1 MNFQLTA
8 AKRAVKGEKV
18 RREGQLPGIVYGA
31 QSTAESVS
39 VGYADFVKL
48 YKQAGES
55 TLVDLMLDGAAH
67 GKVIVQAVQ
76 HDPVSD
82 RIIHVDLKRIDMNKK
97 MQAPVELRFT
107 GEAPIIKAQGG
118 TLVTTVHTVEV
129 ECLPQDLVSHIDVAI
144 SGLNTY
150 EDIIKIKDLVLP
162 AGIKIVSPHAE
173 DLVVKAAPAL
183 TEEQIK
189 AMEEAGAV
197 AADLSKIE
205 SAKPKPVEEGAEGE
219 AAAETGADKAGAA
232 KATDDKPAAKA
243 GADKKEKK

>member
-39 VGYADFVKL
+39 LGYADFVKL

-82 RIIHVDLKRIDMNKK
+82 RIIHVDLKRIDMTKK

-107 GEAPIIKAQGG
+107 GEAPVIKAQGG
-118 TLVTTVHTVEV
+118 TLVATIHTVEV
-129 ECLPQDLVSHIDVAI
+129 ECLPQDLVSHIDVSIAD
-144 SGLNTY
+144 LNNY
-150 EDIIKIKDLVLP
+150 EEVIKIKDLILP
-162 AGIKIVSPHAE
+162 AGIKIVSPQAE

-189 AMEEAGAV
+189 AMEEAGAA

-219 AAAETGADKAGAA
+219 AATPAAGADKAAA
-232 KATDDKPAAKA
+232 PKAE
-243 GADKKEKK
+243 EKKKDEKK